1 MISFKDPRDQL
12 GSSLFVGG
20 IVLLSASLV
29 MFLFVHPP
37 TTKGIQGKKLAKLR
51 QASNAIDTANERI
64 DVIKQVFE
72 KTKWK
77 EKPDLITGNVLSI
90 VRAATAKAS
99 VKLISFRPQ
108 RTVETTDLLQ
118 LPYVL
123 AVDGSFPNVVKFVQ
137 SIEESDSKLAVSSF
151 QLASAE
157 GTSDF
162 VTASVGLVA
171 YRDPYTPGATVSK
184 NSEATTGNKPATGDA
199 ISGDAKSKATAASDD
214 KSNAPKETKEES
226 NSVGKLETTK
236 EETAPKVKSTKTSP
250 SKL

>member
-20 IVLLSASLV
+20 IVLLTASLV

-64 DVIKQVFE
+64 DIIEQVFE

-90 VRAATAKAS
+90 VRAATGKAS

-137 SIEESDSKLAVSSF
+137 SIEESDAKLAVSSF

-171 YRDPYTPGATVSK
+171 YRDPYTPGADS
-184 NSEATTGNKPATGDA
+184 
-199 ISGDAKSKATAASDD
+199 SKASDSKAAD
-214 KSNAPKETKEES
+214 KQSGNEKEEVE
-226 NSVGKLETTK
+226 NSKAKESSSGKAKGSQETNAKPGNVGKLE
-236 EETAPKVKSTKTSP
+236 PKNEDKAEQPKSTKSVP
-250 SKL
+250 SKS

>member
-1 MISFKDPRDQL
+1 M
-12 GSSLFVGG
+12 
-20 IVLLSASLV
+20 LLTTSLV

-37 TTKGIQGKKLAKLR
+37 STKGIQGKKLAKLR
-51 QASNAIDTANERI
+51 QASIAIDNANERI
-64 DVIKQVFE
+64 AVIEQVFE

-77 EKPDLITGNVLSI
+77 EKPDLITGQVLSI
-90 VRAATAKAS
+90 VRAATSKAS
-99 VKLISFRPQ
+99 VKMISFRPQ

-137 SIEESDSKLAVSSF
+137 SIEESDAKLAVSSF

-171 YRDPYTPGATVSK
+171 YRDPYTPGSDLSK
-184 NSEATTGNKPATGDA
+184 AKDSAQSSEATAGASDKESEKPEKGLNPATKSSSVATKSEPEKSVTGEAKDA
-199 ISGDAKSKATAASDD
+199 
-214 KSNAPKETKEES
+214 KETKAEAT
-226 NSVGKLETTK
+226 NVGKLESKKQTK
-236 EETAPKVKSTKTSP
+236 SEKPKTIDPVAPKS
-250 SKL
+250 